1 MLCTKAGNLLCLEP
15 EEIWEL
21 VLPWPFISWESLEEG
36 KFREILGQA
45 QRLCA
50 APSSLCSISGGS
62 ISEGDRVRGVLHG
75 HCH

>member
-21 VLPWPFISWESLEEG
+21 VLPWPFTSWENLEEG
-36 KFREILGQA
+36 KFREMLGQA
-45 QRLCA
+45 QRLYA
-50 APSSLCSISGGS
+50 APSSLLSTSGGS
-62 ISEGDRVRGVLHG
+62 TSEGDRVRGVSHG